1 MKRYIKFSMAF
12 FLFVVVLIIA
22 FFMVDQSFEPQIERQ
37 TDLEQKFLLLD
48 FFKNHEE
55 ITSEDFQKELLEA
68 IKDLKIEA
76 ETEKESFNDVLQQLE
91 NVIHSMDVQIEKL
104 KEFIEEIRFQFNLDD
119 EDLSEA
125 VKK

>member
-91 NVIHSMDVQIEKL
+91 NVIHSMDVQREKL